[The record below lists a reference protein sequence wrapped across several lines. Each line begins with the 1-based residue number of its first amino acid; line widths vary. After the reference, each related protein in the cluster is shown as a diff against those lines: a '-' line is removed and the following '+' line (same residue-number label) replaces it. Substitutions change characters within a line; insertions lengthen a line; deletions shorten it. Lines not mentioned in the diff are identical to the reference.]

1 MCISTN
7 IDGDDVIW
15 VGEEIV
21 INLGLEEV
29 HLVISL
35 LRKDLVGYTV
45 EELAGGFLHLTLR
58 QLRQQSLNWI
68 LFHQQF
74 QQRHLCLG

>member
-7 IDGDDVIW
+7 IESDEIIW

-21 INLGLEEV
+21 INLGLEEAP
-29 HLVISL
+29 LVISL

-45 EELAGGFLHLTLR
+45 EEHAGGFLHLTLR
-58 QLRQQSLNWI
+58 QLRQQSLNRI